1 MDDLESRL
9 SSAKKQIEQARGRV
23 VAENAALDSSAA
35 QMAQA
40 TKALEALGFDSVEQA
55 SARVAELRAEAELL
69 LTQIEQSLEE
79 AE

>member
-1 MDDLESRL
+1 MESRL

-23 VAENAALDSSAA
+23 VAANSALDSSAA
-35 QMAQA
+35 QMDQA
-40 TKALEALGFDSVEQA
+40 TKALEALGFDSTTQA
-55 SARVAELRAEAELL
+55 EARVAELHAEAEVL